1 MYFVRIN
8 PCREIKLVFT
18 YTLNNYNYVLCEKC
32 RLLCESGFFIIV
44 RKTTDNVI
52 LLLRELISH
61 KNV

>member
-18 YTLNNYNYVLCEKC
+18 YTLNNYNYVLCEL